1 MDPSPT
7 RGACQ
12 ARGEI
17 ETGRTREE
25 QQMGDM
31 TAEKKGLFIAIFL
44 IGREI
49 RVLSAFF
56 FSDGGWKGDKAYCV
70 RINHADCSNCNI
82 NCSITG
88 TRARVVKLVNPVLLF
103 G

>member
-31 TAEKKGLFIAIFL
+31 TAEKKGLFIAIFFNWERDKGSVS
-44 IGREI
+44 I
-49 RVLSAFF
+49 FF
-56 FSDGGWKGDKAYCV
+56 FRWGLERG
-70 RINHADCSNCNI
+70 
-82 NCSITG
+82 
-88 TRARVVKLVNPVLLF
+88 
-103 G
+103 